1 MIYKR
6 YIDMINVRIGL
17 KTLRIEVLRNAA
29 ADKQQRQ
36 WQTDGAAE
44 RDITHKLQAVG
55 AVRHTYERQGKLVVW
70 YHLDDDDLPEIMQA
84 VSGCAAPSI
93 SGCDHRLKLTV
104 TC

>member
-1 MIYKR
+1 MIDKG
-6 YIDMINVRIGL
+6 YIDMINVRVGL

-29 ADKQQRQ
+29 ADKKCRW

-44 RDITHKLQAVG
+44 REIMQKLQAVG

-70 YHLDDDDLPEIMQA
+70 YHLDADDLPEIMQT

-93 SGCDHRLKLTV
+93 SGQEHRLKLTV

>member
-1 MIYKR
+1 
-6 YIDMINVRIGL
+6 MINLRMGL

-29 ADKQQRQ
+29 ADKPQRW

-44 RDITHKLQAVG
+44 REISQKLQAVG

-70 YHLDDDDLPEIMQA
+70 YHLDDDDLPEIMRT

-93 SGCDHRLKLTV
+93 NGQEHRLKLTV

>member
-1 MIYKR
+1 
-6 YIDMINVRIGL
+6 MINLRVGL

-44 RDITHKLQAVG
+44 REITQKLQTVG
-55 AVRHTYERQGKLVVW
+55 AVRHTYERQGKPVVW
-70 YHLDDDDLPEIMQA
+70 YHLDDDDLPEIMQT
-84 VSGCAAPSI
+84 VSACAAPSI

>member
-6 YIDMINVRIGL
+6 YIDMINVRVGL

-29 ADKQQRQ
+29 ANKRQRQ

-44 RDITHKLQAVG
+44 REITTKLQTVG

-70 YHLDDDDLPEIMQA
+70 YHLDDDDLPEIMQT

-93 SGCDHRLKLTV
+93 SGQEHRLKLTV